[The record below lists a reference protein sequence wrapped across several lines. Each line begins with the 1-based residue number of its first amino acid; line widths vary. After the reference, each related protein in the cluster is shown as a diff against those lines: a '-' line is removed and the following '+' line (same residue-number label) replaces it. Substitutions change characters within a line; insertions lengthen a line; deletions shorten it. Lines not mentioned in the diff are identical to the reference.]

1 MLVKR
6 GDVQV
11 IFVVMEKFC
20 FCLPKHCYRVDLP
33 RMAYIFWSFILI
45 GIIMAYTL
53 LSLFLLAHYK
63 NMTTIK

>member
-20 FCLPKHCYRVDLP
+20 FCLPKHGYRVALP

-45 GIIMAYTL
+45 GIIMA
-53 LSLFLLAHYK
+53 
-63 NMTTIK
+63 